1 MHHRRKIKHAAITAT
16 NTEDQINI
24 IDNAATAAKL
34 AEAKKIIVLIQF
46 ELRVSFFKCLAI
58 AQNLS

>member
-46 ELRVSFFKCLAI
+46 ELRVSFF
-58 AQNLS
+58 